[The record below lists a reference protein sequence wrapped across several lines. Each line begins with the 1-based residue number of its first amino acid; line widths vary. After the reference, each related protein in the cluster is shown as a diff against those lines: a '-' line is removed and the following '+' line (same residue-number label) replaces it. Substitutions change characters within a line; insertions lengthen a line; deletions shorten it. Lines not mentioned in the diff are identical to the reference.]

1 MLTHK
6 SCVYVR
12 FEFLVAYRPLGDR
25 LRSGLN
31 VSEIACV
38 SACTCIM
45 YVHACMHTGGYI
57 CVCVFDS
64 ESDVIQDALAG

>member
-12 FEFLVAYRPLGDR
+12 FEFLVAYRPVGDR

-31 VSEIACV
+31 VSELACV

-45 YVHACMHTGGYI
+45 YVHACI
-57 CVCVFDS
+57 QEDIFACVCVFDS